1 MTLNCSVLQSDF
13 INGLNRLQNITNKR
27 VTLAILSN
35 VLIET
40 TNNALILTGT
50 DLEVG
55 LRVEVPAEI
64 NGQGTLTLPSKKIF
78 EIVRESGSDTITIQE
93 TENSWVIIS
102 AGHSTYNLA
111 GMSSDEYPEFPEYE
125 EDNFVPFEAGIFS
138 DLIDKV
144 IFSVANEEEN
154 AYSLTNVLFETE
166 KREGRSYIRMIS
178 SDGHRLSI
186 MEKDVA
192 TDIDLLNL
200 DSGILIPKKGV
211 QELKKFCENRD
222 TVEISFEEKQM
233 VARDNDAIMVIRLK
247 KGEFPQYSA
256 IVNAIQLENKIQIER
271 GPFLDSL
278 KRINIF
284 TEDIFH
290 TIQLEVENGKMIL
303 TSQNVDLGNAKD
315 IQDVQYDGDSL
326 ILGFNCRYFIDALQV
341 MECDTVDA
349 FINSN
354 NSPCLLTSEVD
365 EGFFRHNNAYA
376 VIKTKITPRYIQK

>member
-1 MTLNCSVLQSDF
+1 MTLNCSVLQNDF
-13 INGLNRLQNITNKR
+13 IDGLNRLQNITNKR

-35 VLIET
+35 ILIET
-40 TNNALILTGT
+40 TSNSLILTGT

-64 NGQGTLTLPSKKIF
+64 HDQGSLTLPSKKIF
-78 EIVRESGSDTITIQE
+78 EIVRESGSNTITIQE

-111 GMSSDEYPEFPEYE
+111 GMPSDEYPKFPEYDE
-125 EDNFVPFEAGIFS
+125 ESFVSFEAGIFT
-138 DLIDKV
+138 DIIDKI

-154 AYSLTNVLFETE
+154 VYSLTNVLFEAE
-166 KREGRSYIRMIS
+166 KRDERSYIRMIS

-200 DSGILIPKKGV
+200 NSGTLIPKKGI

-222 TVEISFEEKQM
+222 TVDISFEEKQM
-233 VARDNDAIMVIRLK
+233 VAKDSDAIMVVRLK

-256 IVNAIQLENKIQIER
+256 IVNAIQLENKIQIDR
-271 GPFLDSL
+271 DPFLNSL
-278 KRINIF
+278 KRINLF

-290 TIQLEVENGKMIL
+290 TIQLEIDNGKMTL
-303 TSQNVDLGNAKD
+303 SSQNVDLGNAKD
-315 IQDVQYDGDSL
+315 IQEVQYGGEPL

-341 MECDTVDA
+341 MECSTVDA

-354 NSPCLLTSEVD
+354 NSPCLLTSDVD
-365 EGFFRHNNAYA
+365 EGFLA
-376 VIKTKITPRYIQK
+376 IIMPMQL

>member
-13 INGLNRLQNITNKR
+13 IDGLNRLQNITNKR

-35 VLIET
+35 ILIET
-40 TNNALILTGT
+40 TNNSLILTGT

-64 NGQGTLTLPSKKIF
+64 HDQGTLTLPSKKIF

-102 AGHSTYNLA
+102 AGDSTYNLA
-111 GMSSDEYPEFPEYE
+111 GMPSDEYPEFPEYE
-125 EDNFVPFEAGIFS
+125 EDNFISFEAGTFT

-166 KREGRSYIRMIS
+166 KKEDRSFLRMIS

-192 TDIDLLNL
+192 TDVDLLNL
-200 DSGILIPKKGV
+200 DSGTLIPKKGV

-222 TVEISFEEKQM
+222 SVEISFEEKQL
-233 VARDNDAIMVIRLK
+233 VARENEAIMVIRLK

-256 IVNAIQLENKIQIER
+256 IVNAIQLDNKIQIER

-278 KRINIF
+278 KRINLF
-284 TEDIFH
+284 TEDVFH
-290 TIQLEVENGKMIL
+290 TIQLEIENGKMIL
-303 TSQNVDLGNAKD
+303 SSHNVDLGNAKD
-315 IQDVQYDGDSL
+315 IQDVQYDGEPL
-326 ILGFNCRYFIDALQV
+326 LLGFNCRYFIDALQV

-349 FINSN
+349 YINSN
-354 NSPCLLTSEVD
+354 NSPCLLTSDVD
-365 EGFFRHNNAYA
+365 KGFMG
-376 VIKTKITPRYIQK
+376 IIMPMQL